1 MEKKKTST
9 IRNLIKVVIL
19 GVIIVLTLLML
30 NPEKLPFLSDS
41 QKAALQQFVDVNFSQ
56 LPATV
61 ASFNLN
67 LGMVLSTL
75 LMAGLLYLVY
85 QLVRL
90 VEEVI
95 PSKSGRQETLRR
107 MFMNALRYAMVIV
120 GIIWGLMIFGV
131 DTGAIFASV
140 GIVTLVV
147 SLSAESLFADMFT
160 GIFILVED
168 QYHVGDIISIDGFR
182 GRVVSLGIR
191 TTRIEDD
198 GGNVKIINNAD
209 IRNVMNLSNKVS
221 FSICDISMSYG
232 ESIERAEAVIAEAM
246 PKIQAKYPDIF
257 EHGLQ
262 YAGVQSLSA
271 SSVDLRVLARVSEA
285 NIYKGRRLLN
295 REMKLAF
302 DEAGIEIP
310 FPQVDVHH
318 IDKKF

>member
-41 QKAALQQFVDVNFSQ
+41 QKAAVQQFVDVNFSQ

-85 QLVRL
+85 QVVRL

-310 FPQVDVHH
+310 FPQLVVH
-318 IDKKF
+318 KAEQ

>member
-41 QKAALQQFVDVNFSQ
+41 QKAAVQQFVDVNFSQ

-67 LGMVLSTL
+67 FGMVLSTL

-85 QLVRL
+85 QVVRL

-221 FSICDISMSYG
+221 FSVCDISMSYG

-262 YAGVQSLSA
+262 YSGVQALSA
-271 SSVDLRVLARVSEA
+271 SSVDLRVVARVSEA
-285 NIYKGRRLLN
+285 NIYRGRRLLN
-295 REMKLAF
+295 REMKIAF

-310 FPQVDVHH
+310 FPQLVVH
-318 IDKKF
+318 KAEE

>member
-19 GVIIVLTLLML
+19 GAIIVLTLLML

-41 QKAALQQFVDVNFSQ
+41 QKAAVQQFVDVNFSQ

-67 LGMVLSTL
+67 FGMVLSTL

-95 PSKSGRQETLRR
+95 PRKTGRQETLRR
-107 MFMNALRYAMVIV
+107 MFMNALRYALVIV

-310 FPQVDVHH
+310 FPQLVVH
-318 IDKKF
+318 KAEQ

>member
-19 GVIIVLTLLML
+19 GVILVLTLLML

-41 QKAALQQFVDVNFSQ
+41 QKAAVQQFVDVNFSQ

-67 LGMVLSTL
+67 FGMVLSTL

-85 QLVRL
+85 QVVRL

-95 PSKSGRQETLRR
+95 PSKTGRQETLRR

-310 FPQVDVHH
+310 FPQLVVH
-318 IDKKF
+318 KAEQ

>member
-41 QKAALQQFVDVNFSQ
+41 QKAAVQQFVDVNFSQ

-85 QLVRL
+85 QVVRL

-295 REMKLAF
+295 REMKIAF

-310 FPQVDVHH
+310 FPQLVVH
-318 IDKKF
+318 KAEQ

>member
-41 QKAALQQFVDVNFSQ
+41 QKAAVQQFVDVNFSQ

-67 LGMVLSTL
+67 FGMVLSTL

-95 PSKSGRQETLRR
+95 PRKTGRQETLRR

-285 NIYKGRRLLN
+285 NIYRGRRLLN

-310 FPQVDVHH
+310 FPQLVVH
-318 IDKKF
+318 KAEQ

>member
-41 QKAALQQFVDVNFSQ
+41 QKAAVQQFVDVNFSQ

-67 LGMVLSTL
+67 FGMVLSTL

-85 QLVRL
+85 QVVRL

-95 PSKSGRQETLRR
+95 PRKTGRQETLRR
-107 MFMNALRYAMVIV
+107 MFMNALRYALVIV

-295 REMKLAF
+295 REMKIAF

-310 FPQVDVHH
+310 FPQLVVH
-318 IDKKF
+318 KAEQ